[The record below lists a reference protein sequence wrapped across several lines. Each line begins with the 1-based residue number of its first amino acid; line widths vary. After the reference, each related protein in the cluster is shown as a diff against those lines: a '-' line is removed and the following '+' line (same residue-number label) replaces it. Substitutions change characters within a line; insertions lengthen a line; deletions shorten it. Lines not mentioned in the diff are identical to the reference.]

1 MIKGHGLTLALA
13 ITLSTGNLAPSFAD
27 VYVKVD
33 AQGNAIGG
41 AIMCDAVTCA
51 AGSLYSQ
58 LTLQA
63 GEQYVLQGTGDS
75 GIGNN
80 NPNTA
85 VKVDIPT
92 QTWTVTNT
100 ETQQVQKVFTP
111 TQDLTPQVIPA
122 TPIAVIETI
131 TVMSDT
137 STVKIETITATVETI
152 TATVETST
160 AFILNNMPV
169 DYTAP
174 DWWDRFLIWI
184 TAYIEPVF
192 GKVNNDD

>member
-1 MIKGHGLTLALA
+1 MKRHSLTLGLA
-13 ITLSTGNLAPSFAD
+13 ITLLAGNLAPSFAD

-41 AIMCDAVTCA
+41 AIMCDAQTCA
-51 AGSLYSQ
+51 AGSQYSQ

-63 GEQYVLQGTGDS
+63 GEQYVLQGNGQA

-80 NPNTA
+80 NPDTQ

-92 QTWTVTNT
+92 QTWTITTPTNIQTFVPATNPYVEQPKVT
-100 ETQQVQKVFTP
+100 FATP
-111 TQDLTPQVIPA
+111 TQV
-122 TPIAVIETI
+122 VETK

-137 STVKIETITATVETI
+137 STITVETQ
-152 TATVETST
+152 TALTLGDAPS
-160 AFILNNMPV
+160 
-169 DYTAP
+169 DYNSP

-184 TAYIEPVF
+184 TAYLEQVF
-192 GKVNNDD
+192 GKVK